1 MLMDGLL
8 VSGGLKWHIRRKLL
22 TPSFHFQI
30 LQDFVPLLQKQSDIL
45 VSQFLELSKEPW
57 FNIYPVMKLCT
68 LNIFLKTALGLD
80 VHSEN
85 EETKTFF
92 NAIEKFSEVTQF
104 KITRPWII
112 LDVLY
117 NLIFPAANVNTYISI
132 VHSFFRKL
140 LAAKKNRVLASRK
153 STEIADDGL
162 KEDKKQDH
170 QVFGAKKR
178 KAFMDLLLD
187 LHFKDASFTEDDII
201 EETVSFFTG
210 ANVTLGITLSHIF
223 YCLGLY
229 KDEQKIVQNELDE
242 IFGNSSRDIA
252 EEDLRSMTY
261 LECFIKETLR
271 LYPLTYISR
280 EAPEGL
286 KIYDYDVPKESIVV
300 IFIHKLHRDPEVFPN
315 PEKFDPSRFFPE
327 NCIGRSPYAFI
338 PFSAGPRNCIA
349 HRFAMITLKTLV
361 ANALRHFDI
370 FSMDERDKIDGN
382 SMPDEKNFGYSIRMK
397 LKPRTVAA

>member
-1 MLMDGLL
+1 
-8 VSGGLKWHIRRKLL
+8 
-22 TPSFHFQI
+22 
-30 LQDFVPLLQKQSDIL
+30 
-45 VSQFLELSKEPW
+45 
-57 FNIYPVMKLCT
+57 
-68 LNIFLKTALGLD
+68 
-80 VHSEN
+80 
-85 EETKTFF
+85 
-92 NAIEKFSEVTQF
+92 
-104 KITRPWII
+104 
-112 LDVLY
+112 
-117 NLIFPAANVNTYISI
+117 
-132 VHSFFRKL
+132 
-140 LAAKKNRVLASRK
+140 
-153 STEIADDGL
+153 
-162 KEDKKQDH
+162 
-170 QVFGAKKR
+170 
-178 KAFMDLLLD
+178 MDLLLD